1 MVSPWFNRGVQGV
14 VSPWFKW
21 LHARIVARL
30 DRAAHS
36 ATWDDLDVLYWLL
49 KVIFT
54 VLRIVF
60 RPWSEGARNLP
71 RRGPVILASNHLSFA
86 DHFFGPLPLRRKVI
100 FLAKAEYVTGHG
112 LKGMVSRAFFNGV
125 GVIPLDRTGGEAS
138 ERALVTGL
146 RVLAEGRVLGIY
158 PEGTRSPDGRLYRGK
173 TGVAR
178 LAIESGAP
186 VVPCAMINTFEFQPS
201 GKLLPDLRIR
211 PGVRFGQPLDFS
223 KHHGK
228 EADAEVL
235 RAVTDEIMQAIA
247 VLSGQEYVDLDA
259 RRVKDQRAGE

>member
-1 MVSPWFNRGVQGV
+1 MSLAMPGIDRISRLSTGASRNSLVSGASDGFTSTSPRRGVPLTASPCTSARRSARQAPMERPARKTCSVRPASATSAASTAAYQSVHPVCAMPCQVFGPRPEGLRTAGEAMAEQHPDRPAGLLERFGAREYRGVQGVVSPWFNRGVQGVVSPWFNRGVQGVVSPWFNRGVQGV

-100 FLAKAEYVTGHG
+100 FLA
-112 LKGMVSRAFFNGV
+112 
-125 GVIPLDRTGGEAS
+125 
-138 ERALVTGL
+138 
-146 RVLAEGRVLGIY
+146 
-158 PEGTRSPDGRLYRGK
+158 
-173 TGVAR
+173 
-178 LAIESGAP
+178 
-186 VVPCAMINTFEFQPS
+186 
-201 GKLLPDLRIR
+201 
-211 PGVRFGQPLDFS
+211 
-223 KHHGK
+223 
-228 EADAEVL
+228 
-235 RAVTDEIMQAIA
+235 
-247 VLSGQEYVDLDA
+247 
-259 RRVKDQRAGE
+259 